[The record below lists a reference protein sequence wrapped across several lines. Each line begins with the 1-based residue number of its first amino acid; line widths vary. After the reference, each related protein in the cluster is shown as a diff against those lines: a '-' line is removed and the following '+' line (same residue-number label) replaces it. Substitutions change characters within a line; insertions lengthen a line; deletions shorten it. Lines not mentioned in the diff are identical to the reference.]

1 MNLWNTLV
9 QLAQTKRL
17 STLIV
22 GLLASAKLIT
32 DALGLPFITDPQI
45 NAIANAV
52 ASIITVIAIFLPHT
66 KAPAAIAS
74 QAPAGDLSHSSAGTP
89 GAGTPNGSGSSA
101 PSVASSV
108 DGTANT
114 LGALQSQGQS
124 PQQASDG
131 YARPP
136 GA

>member
-1 MNLWNTLV
+1 MKIWTALI

-17 STLIV
+17 STLII

-32 DALGLPFITDPQI
+32 DALGLPFITDPEM

-52 ASIITVIAIFLPHT
+52 ASVVTVIAIFMTHSKSSGT
-66 KAPAAIAS
+66 SSSSSGGGGASSGS
-74 QAPAGDLSHSSAGTP
+74 QASSGLAGDGATASASP
-89 GAGTPNGSGSSA
+89 
-101 PSVASSV
+101 
-108 DGTANT
+108 AN
-114 LGALQSQGQS
+114 AS

-136 GA
+136 GS

>member
-1 MNLWNTLV
+1 MKVWNTLV

-17 STLIV
+17 STLII

-32 DALGLPFITDPQI
+32 DALGLPFITDPEI

-52 ASIITVIAIFLPHT
+52 ASVVTVIAIFMTHS
-66 KAPAAIAS
+66 KAPSGTPSSPSSGSGVSGGSGA
-74 QAPAGDLSHSSAGTP
+74 SSAGSAA
-89 GAGTPNGSGSSA
+89 GAGTEISNP
-101 PSVASSV
+101 V
-108 DGTANT
+108 
-114 LGALQSQGQS
+114 QS

-131 YARPP
+131 FARPP